1 MMSPRVLIAA
11 GGTGGHV
18 FPALAVARAL
28 ADKGW
33 HAEWVGTD
41 RGLESRVVPDAGFA
55 LHILRFTGLRG
66 KGITAWLSLPL
77 RLAKAWSDARR
88 IVQRVRPQVVVAFG
102 GYVTFPVG
110 LAARWSGIP
119 LCVHEQNAV
128 MGSANRWLARLSQL
142 VFISF
147 PRTRFAPSKALW
159 VGNPVRQD
167 IAALDDP
174 GPRYAARQDAL
185 RILVVGGSL
194 GAQAINRLVPEA
206 VAVARQ
212 QGVTLQIRHQ
222 TGDRD
227 LESVR
232 ATYQRLGIPAEC
244 CAFIDDMTSAYAWA
258 DLLIGRAGAS
268 TVSEVCAVGVAALFI
283 PLPSAIDDHQTANA
297 AFLSQHDAAWLMP
310 QTTLSVSSLGQTL
323 ATLDREQLKHRALL
337 AREQRMV
344 NTLAEITHSVT
355 QIATPAREAHR

>member
-28 ADKGW
+28 AAHGW

-66 KGITAWLSLPL
+66 KGLAAWFSLPL
-77 RLAKAWSDARR
+77 RLAKAWSDARQ
-88 IVQRVRPQVVVAFG
+88 ILQRVKPQVVVAFG

-128 MGSANRWLARLSQL
+128 MGTANRWLARLAHR

-147 PRTRFAPSKALW
+147 PKTRFAPTKALL
-159 VGNPVRQD
+159 VGNPVRQE
-167 IAALDDP
+167 ITALSEP
-174 GPRYAARQDAL
+174 GQRYADRHDAL
-185 RILVVGGSL
+185 RVLVLGGSL
-194 GAQAINRLVPEA
+194 GARAINRLLPEA
-206 VAVARQ
+206 VACAKQKGVA
-212 QGVTLQIRHQ
+212 LQIRHQ
-222 TGDRD
+222 TGHQD
-227 LESVR
+227 LQAVI
-232 ATYQRLGIPAEC
+232 AHYQKLGIRAEC
-244 CAFIDDMTSAYAWA
+244 TAFIDDMTSAYAWA
-258 DLLIGRAGAS
+258 DLLICRAGAS
-268 TVSEVCAVGVAALFI
+268 TVSEICAAGVAALFI

-297 AFLSQHDAAWLMP
+297 AFLSEKDAAWLMREARLTP
-310 QTTLSVSSLGQTL
+310 DVLGQRL
-323 ATLDREQLKHRALL
+323 AELNREDLKSRALL

-344 NTLAEITHSVT
+344 NTLSDLTREITQLSKSGHG
-355 QIATPAREAHR
+355 AWR